1 MTRWIFDAKLG
12 DITTAEARI
21 GVIGNLLRF
30 FEAVDVMR
38 NDSLS
43 AEQRLDS
50 AKRALHN
57 IKKIHDMTLNADDLA
72 LMKKYHARE
81 MKRISSVD
89 ISKLSGKKKN
99 HVVEYNEI
107 ISEIKGIFKS
117 NKE

>member
-12 DITTAEARI
+12 DITTSEAQT
-21 GVIGNLLRF
+21 GAIGNLLRF

-43 AEQRLDS
+43 AEQRLGS

-99 HVVEYNEI
+99 HAVEYNEI